1 MNPTA
6 REQRMDLEAFKARQS
21 TMVVAL
27 ALCLIEAGFAALE
40 ESLGSSLLFWLYLGH
55 AAVSGTVA
63 FILWERRDASER
75 QSLVAFLFL
84 ALPLLPIFWIA
95 QSSAIGAG
103 TPWSP
108 FLGRK
113 LLMLGLALLTPCS
126 PRVAALLLGLFM
138 AESIVLW
145 HHLGLA
151 HNTTALAVGEPW
163 VTLLYFAASLVLVVM
178 RWRKRRLERRLMEA
192 EAQTEAL
199 RQLVRVSISVRDQIN
214 TPLQSLEV
222 GLKLLSMRVPQEREA
237 IVRMD
242 RSLRTL
248 IEMSHALQRWDDEN
262 AGSDHLE
269 ARVREADKLHEDL
282 EPWRDVH

>member
-1 MNPTA
+1 MNLTPQA
-6 REQRMDLEAFKARQS
+6 RSMDFEAFKARQS
-21 TMVVAL
+21 TTVVAL
-27 ALCLIEAGFAALE
+27 ALCLVEAGFAALE
-40 ESLGSSLLFWLYLGH
+40 ETLGSGLLFWLYLGH
-55 AAVSGTVA
+55 ATTSGIVA
-63 FILWERRDASER
+63 LVLWEKRNATER
-75 QSLVAFLFL
+75 QSLIAFLIL
-84 ALPLLPIFWIA
+84 ALPLLPIFWVA

-113 LLMLGLALLTPCS
+113 LLMLGLALLTPYS

-151 HNTTALAVGEPW
+151 HNATALAVGEPW

-178 RWRKRRLERRLMEA
+178 RWRKRRLERRLLDA
-192 EAQTEAL
+192 QAQTQAL

-222 GLKLLSMRVPQEREA
+222 GLKLLSMKVPREREA
-237 IVRMD
+237 IMRMD

-248 IEMSHALQRWDDEN
+248 VEMSHALQRWDDEN

-269 ARVREADKLHEDL
+269 ARLRDAEKLHEDL
-282 EPWRDVH
+282 GPSHEAH